1 MIEQVDWNFCCKV
14 ADRMES
20 DRQEG
25 ITALSNG
32 AILLGGMLNYIE
44 LATSR
49 TRRQTGCCRG
59 LRLCFQDCSQALQA
73 WFQAWHRGPSYHFSV
88 RECPR
93 PDPCPIRAVSWGRT
107 RAMR

>member
-14 ADRMES
+14 ADTMEF
-20 DRQEG
+20 DRQAG

-49 TRRQTGCCRG
+49 
-59 LRLCFQDCSQALQA
+59 
-73 WFQAWHRGPSYHFSV
+73 
-88 RECPR
+88 
-93 PDPCPIRAVSWGRT
+93 
-107 RAMR
+107 